1 MNDTFK
7 IIADLIEDIADIPND
22 EIRENSLVID
32 DLNLSSIEI
41 MTIIAEL
48 ERQFSIKISEKEL
61 LSIRSI
67 KDLLTVIDKEK

>member
-67 KDLLTVIDKEK
+67 KDLLTVIEKEK